1 MLARFRLD
9 MTEPAL
15 QNRLDTILL
24 LLVANF
30 LLLAGIGFRYA
41 TEITV
46 GVVILMM
53 LIAYGHFRGGN
64 SSERS

>member
-1 MLARFRLD
+1 
-9 MTEPAL
+9 MTEAAL

-30 LLLAGIGFRYA
+30 LLVAGIGLRYA

-46 GVVILMM
+46 GVLTLIL
-53 LIAYGHFRGGN
+53 LVAYSHYRGDD
-64 SSERS
+64 SLERT